1 MSTLKVNTIQ
11 EVDGTPFSRIVQ
23 VVSTKVTSASSFA
36 LGGHTVDTPIT
47 ALDTTIT
54 SKLANSSFIYSC
66 QVFGEIDGAD
76 HDFGVNLGRE
86 IGGSETKYAR
96 GDANGSNE
104 RITRT
109 IPPGF
114 YNNDNDST
122 PSCINISPIVDSP
135 SQAAGTAI
143 KYRINVQALIGGSYN
158 FYLNRTVSSS
168 TNSTYER
175 GCSYVTI
182 MELAV

>member
-1 MSTLKVNTIQ
+1 MSTLRVNTLQ

-23 VVSTKVTSASSFA
+23 VVSTKVTAASSFA

-66 QVFGEIDGAD
+66 QVFCEIDGAD
-76 HDFGVNLGRE
+76 HDFAVNLGRE

-96 GDANGSNE
+96 GDANGSND
-104 RITRT
+104 RITRM
-109 IPPGF
+109 IPPAF
-114 YNNDNDST
+114 YNNDQDST
-122 PSCINISPIVDSP
+122 PTCINISPLVDSP
-135 SQAAGTAI
+135 AQAASTAI
-143 KYRINVQALIGGSYN
+143 KYRINIQAMISGSYN
-158 FYLNRTVSSS
+158 FFLNRTVNGT
-168 TNSTYER
+168 TNQSYER